1 MATSRRNLTVYH
13 NTTNLQGRELEIRTS
28 NAEGQLEE
36 FKHLFER
43 YINMT
48 KWEARRRYIEHH
60 GDIDE
65 IQPGARIDALVEKGI
80 IYKSTEKWPEERG
93 ATNFVYKLYPTDGT
107 VPEDYNNKIPKII
120 VHIQFNE
127 DGTVNGELTTE
138 LFIDKLVKIE
148 NKYSL

>member
-13 NTTNLQGRELEIRTS
+13 NTTHLEGRELEIRTS

-65 IQPGARIDALVEKGI
+65 IQPGARIDALVNKGI
-80 IYKSTEKWPEERG
+80 VYKSTEKWPEERG
-93 ATNFVYKLYPTDGT
+93 HDNYVYKLYPTDGS
-107 VPEDYNNKIPKII
+107 VPEDLNNKIPKII
-120 VHIQFNE
+120 VPLQFNE